1 MSQLARYAGQ
11 FVLYSLM
18 MAFIGYFAT
27 SPAYTYLDDDK
38 SVIKVSFAHS
48 GKIVGECREIS
59 DAQRARLPP
68 GARVPMDCPRERSN
82 LMIEFDLDGER
93 VFSKVVRP
101 TGLSKD
107 GAAYVYESF
116 TVPPGEHTLELRMRD
131 DVRTTG
137 FDHVKAVDVTLEPGR
152 MLVVDFIAERGG
164 FVLIR

>member
-59 DAQRARLPP
+59 DVQRARLPP

-82 LMIEFDLDGER
+82 LTIEFDLDGER

-116 TVPPGEHTLELRMRD
+116 TVSPGEHKLELRMRD